1 MNKPHPDAIVSLIST
16 VREHANAYIA
26 AALAE
31 RGVKDILPA
40 HGSVLYAL
48 LGHSPM
54 QMSELATRIHR
65 KKNTVTGLI
74 STLERNGYCRREAD
88 PKDARAQLIYITE
101 KTEALAPL
109 MDEISQELAERT
121 DYESE
126 AYHRLMVELNE
137 VNDSL
142 VLAQSESPEESVE
155 RTLTGLGFK
164 KSEFGRKTE
173 TFSQGWNMRIEL
185 AKILLRHPDVLLL
198 DEPTNHLDIESIQ
211 WLEDYLTSFKG
222 AVIIVTHDRY
232 FLDAVIGKRKSGN
245 DGCRIVV
252 EGETIIFA
260 KQLVALQ
267 KGILKKKLVQIVIST
282 TERLAMD
289 GFFTCKKA
297 KLAFVLQKTH
307 TLFS

>member
-16 VREHANAYIA
+16 VREYANAYIA

-109 MDEISQELAERT
+109 MDEISQDMRSALWQGFTEQEKDVCMESLSRILANLKQ
-121 DYESE
+121 
-126 AYHRLMVELNE
+126 AH
-137 VNDSL
+137 
-142 VLAQSESPEESVE
+142 
-155 RTLTGLGFK
+155 
-164 KSEFGRKTE
+164 
-173 TFSQGWNMRIEL
+173 
-185 AKILLRHPDVLLL
+185 HP
-198 DEPTNHLDIESIQ
+198 
-211 WLEDYLTSFKG
+211 
-222 AVIIVTHDRY
+222 
-232 FLDAVIGKRKSGN
+232 
-245 DGCRIVV
+245 
-252 EGETIIFA
+252 
-260 KQLVALQ
+260 
-267 KGILKKKLVQIVIST
+267 
-282 TERLAMD
+282 
-289 GFFTCKKA
+289 
-297 KLAFVLQKTH
+297 
-307 TLFS
+307 